1 MKREAISVSKFPG
14 AIFMTGQYLSLLLTT
29 SLLVTVSST
38 EAQQPKKVSLL
49 GYLSAR
55 SSSSESTRIEAF
67 RQGLRELGYVEGK
80 NIIIEYRYAE
90 GKFERLQALAAELV
104 RLNVEVIVA
113 PGVPST
119 RAAKQVTTTIPIVM
133 AGGGDPVS
141 TGLVASFARPG
152 GNITGSSD
160 LTVDSITK
168 RLELLKEVVP
178 KASRI
183 AVLLNPAN
191 PTNPLQLKETQAA
204 APALGVTIVPAEI
217 KGAEDF
223 DQAFVTMKKKRADAL
238 VVFSDPMFGFYQNQI
253 ANLAVKSRLPAIY
266 GSRYYVEAGGLM
278 SYGTTNPDDHFRRAA
293 IYVDKILKGANPAEL
308 PVERPMKLD
317 LVINLKAAK
326 QIGLTIPPNVLARAD
341 KVIK

>member
-1 MKREAISVSKFPG
+1 MNKRLPW
-14 AIFMTGQYLSLLLTT
+14 LLALF
-29 SLLVTVSST
+29 LLATVTFA
-38 EAQQPKKVSLL
+38 EAQQPKEVRRI

-67 RQGLRELGYVEGK
+67 HHALRELGHVEGK
-80 NIIIEYRYAE
+80 NIIMEYRFGE
-90 GKFERLQALAAELV
+90 GKFDRLPDLAAELV
-104 RLNVEVIVA
+104 RLKVEVIVA
-113 PGVPST
+113 GGVPST
-119 RAAKQVTTTIPIVM
+119 RAAKQVTTKIPIVM

-178 KASRI
+178 KASRV

-204 APALGVTIVPAEI
+204 APVLGVTIVPVEI

-223 DQAFVTMKKKRADAL
+223 DPAFATMKRN
-238 VVFSDPMFGFYQNQI
+238 VPTRSWSFRTRCSVFTRN
-253 ANLAVKSRLPAIY
+253 K
-266 GSRYYVEAGGLM
+266 
-278 SYGTTNPDDHFRRAA
+278 
-293 IYVDKILKGANPAEL
+293 
-308 PVERPMKLD
+308 
-317 LVINLKAAK
+317 
-326 QIGLTIPPNVLARAD
+326 
-341 KVIK
+341 

>member
-1 MKREAISVSKFPG
+1 MG
-14 AIFMTGQYLSLLLTT
+14 AKILVYALLALILTT
-29 SLLVTVSST
+29 IHLA
-38 EAQQPKKVSLL
+38 EAQQPKKATLL

-67 RQGLRELGYVEGK
+67 RQVLRELGYVEGK
-80 NIIIEYRYAE
+80 NIIIEYRFAE
-90 GKFERLQALAAELV
+90 GKFDRLADLAAELV
-104 RLNVEVIVA
+104 RLNVEVIVTA
-113 PGVPST
+113 GVPPT

-178 KASRI
+178 KASRV

-191 PTNPLQLKETQAA
+191 PTNPLQLKETQAVA
-204 APALGVTIVPAEI
+204 SALGITIVPLEI

-238 VVFSDPMFGFYQNQI
+238 VVFSDPMFGFYQKQI
-253 ANLAVKSRLPAIY
+253 ANLAMKSRLPAIY
-266 GSRYYVEAGGLM
+266 GNRYYVEAGGLM
-278 SYGTTNPDDHFRRAA
+278 SYGSTNPDDHYRRAA
-293 IYVDKILKGANPAEL
+293 IYVDKILKGATPAEL

-341 KVIK
+341 RIIK

>member
-1 MKREAISVSKFPG
+1 MG
-14 AIFMTGQYLSLLLTT
+14 AKILVYALLALILTT
-29 SLLVTVSST
+29 IHLA
-38 EAQQPKKVSLL
+38 EAQQPKKATLL

-67 RQGLRELGYVEGK
+67 RQVLRELGYIEGK
-80 NIIIEYRYAE
+80 NIIIEYRFAE
-90 GKFERLQALAAELV
+90 GKFDRLADLAAELV
-104 RLNVEVIVA
+104 RLNVEVIVTA
-113 PGVPST
+113 GVPPT

-178 KASRI
+178 KASRV

-191 PTNPLQLKETQAA
+191 PTNPLQLKETQAVA
-204 APALGVTIVPAEI
+204 SALGITIVPLEI

-223 DQAFVTMKKKRADAL
+223 DQGICYDEKETR
-238 VVFSDPMFGFYQNQI
+238 
-253 ANLAVKSRLPAIY
+253 
-266 GSRYYVEAGGLM
+266 
-278 SYGTTNPDDHFRRAA
+278 RRARGLFGPD
-293 IYVDKILKGANPAEL
+293 VRFL
-308 PVERPMKLD
+308 PETNSKPRHEEPIAGD
-317 LVINLKAAK
+317 I
-326 QIGLTIPPNVLARAD
+326 R
-341 KVIK
+341 

>member
-1 MKREAISVSKFPG
+1 MHKKIVW
-14 AIFMTGQYLSLLLTT
+14 LLPVF
-29 SLLVTVSST
+29 LLAAVTLA
-38 EAQQPKKVSLL
+38 EAQQQKKVSKI

-55 SSSSESTRIEAF
+55 SSSSESTRIDAF
-67 RQGLRELGYVEGK
+67 RQGLRELGYVDGK
-80 NIIIEYRYAE
+80 NIIIEYRFAE
-90 GKFERLQALAAELV
+90 GKFDRLPDLAAELV
-104 RLNVEVIVA
+104 RFNVEVIVA
-113 PGVPST
+113 GGVPPT

-168 RLELLKEVVP
+168 RLELLKETVP
-178 KASRI
+178 KASRV

-191 PTNPLQLKETQAA
+191 PTNPLQLKETEAV
-204 APALGVTIVPAEI
+204 APALGVTTIVPLEI

-223 DQAFVTMKKKRADAL
+223 DQAFAAMGKKRVAAL
-238 VVFSDPMFGFYQNQI
+238 LVFSDPMFGFYSKQI

-266 GSRYYVEAGGLM
+266 GNRFYVEAGGLM
-278 SYGTTNPDDHFRRAA
+278 SYGSGNPDDHYRRAA
-293 IYVDKILKGANPAEL
+293 IYVDKILKGATPAEL
-308 PVERPMKLD
+308 PVERPMKFD

>member
-1 MKREAISVSKFPG
+1 
-14 AIFMTGQYLSLLLTT
+14 
-29 SLLVTVSST
+29 
-38 EAQQPKKVSLL
+38 
-49 GYLSAR
+49 
-55 SSSSESTRIEAF
+55 
-67 RQGLRELGYVEGK
+67 LGYVEAK
-80 NIIIEYRYAE
+80 NIIIEYRFAE
-90 GKFERLQALAAELV
+90 GKFDRLPDLAAELV

-113 PGVPST
+113 AGVPPT
-119 RAAKQVTTTIPIVM
+119 RAAKQITTTIPIVM

-178 KASRI
+178 KASRV
-183 AVLLNPAN
+183 AVLFNLAN

-204 APALGVTIVPAEI
+204 APTLGVTIVPVEI

-223 DQAFVTMKKKRADAL
+223 DQAFATMKKKRADAL
-238 VVFSDPMFGFYQNQI
+238 VVFSDPMFGFYQKQI
-253 ANLAVKSRLPAIY
+253 ADLAVKSRLPAIY

-293 IYVDKILKGANPAEL
+293 IYVDKIFKGATPAEL
-308 PVERPMKLD
+308 PIERPMKLD

-326 QIGLTIPPNVLARAD
+326 QIGLTIPQSVLYRAD

>member
-1 MKREAISVSKFPG
+1 MNKRLPW
-14 AIFMTGQYLSLLLTT
+14 LLALFFLAT
-29 SLLVTVSST
+29 VTFA
-38 EAQQPKKVSLL
+38 EAQQPKEVRRI

-67 RQGLRELGYVEGK
+67 HHALRELGHVEGK
-80 NIIIEYRYAE
+80 NIIIEYRFGE
-90 GKFERLQALAAELV
+90 GKFDRLPDLAAELV
-104 RLNVEVIVA
+104 RLKVEVIVA
-113 PGVPST
+113 GGVPST
-119 RAAKQVTTTIPIVM
+119 RAAKQVTTKIPIVM

-178 KASRI
+178 KASRV

-191 PTNPLQLKETQAA
+191 PTNPLQLKETEAV
-204 APALGVTIVPAEI
+204 APALGVTIVPLEI

-223 DQAFVTMKKKRADAL
+223 DPAFAAMGKKRVAAL
-238 VVFSDPMFGFYQNQI
+238 LVFSDPMFGFYSKQI

-266 GSRYYVEAGGLM
+266 GNRYYVEAGGLM
-278 SYGTTNPDDHFRRAA
+278 SYGSGNPDDHFRRAA
-293 IYVDKILKGANPAEL
+293 IYVDKILKGATPAEL
-308 PVERPMKLD
+308 PVERPMKFD

>member
-1 MKREAISVSKFPG
+1 MSEELMG
-14 AIFMTGQYLSLLLTT
+14 AKILVYALLALILTT
-29 SLLVTVSST
+29 IHLA
-38 EAQQPKKVSLL
+38 EAQQPKKATLL

-67 RQGLRELGYVEGK
+67 RQVLRELGYVEGK
-80 NIIIEYRYAE
+80 NIIIEYRFAE
-90 GKFERLQALAAELV
+90 GKFDRLADLAAELV
-104 RLNVEVIVA
+104 RLNVEVIVTA
-113 PGVPST
+113 GVPPT

-178 KASRI
+178 KASRV

-191 PTNPLQLKETQAA
+191 PTNLLQLKETQAVA
-204 APALGVTIVPAEI
+204 SALGITIVPLEI

-238 VVFSDPMFGFYQNQI
+238 VVFSDPMFGFYQKQI
-253 ANLAVKSRLPAIY
+253 ANLAMKSRLPAIY
-266 GSRYYVEAGGLM
+266 GNRYYVEAGGLM
-278 SYGTTNPDDHFRRAA
+278 SYGSTNPDDHYRRAA
-293 IYVDKILKGANPAEL
+293 IYVDKILKGATPAEL

-341 KVIK
+341 RIIK

>member
-1 MKREAISVSKFPG
+1 MSEELMG
-14 AIFMTGQYLSLLLTT
+14 AKILVYALLALILTT
-29 SLLVTVSST
+29 IHLA
-38 EAQQPKKVSLL
+38 EAQQPKKATLL

-67 RQGLRELGYVEGK
+67 RQVLRELGYVEGK
-80 NIIIEYRYAE
+80 KIIIEYRFAE
-90 GKFERLQALAAELV
+90 GKFDRLADLAAELV
-104 RLNVEVIVA
+104 RLNVEVIVTA
-113 PGVPST
+113 GVPPT

-178 KASRI
+178 KASRV

-191 PTNPLQLKETQAA
+191 PTNPLQLKETQAVA
-204 APALGVTIVPAEI
+204 SALGITIVPLEI

-238 VVFSDPMFGFYQNQI
+238 VVFSDPMFGFYQKQI
-253 ANLAVKSRLPAIY
+253 ANLAMKSRLPAIY
-266 GSRYYVEAGGLM
+266 GNRYYVEAGGLM
-278 SYGTTNPDDHFRRAA
+278 SYGSTNPDDHYRRAA
-293 IYVDKILKGANPAEL
+293 IYVDKILKGATPAEL

-341 KVIK
+341 RIIK

>member
-1 MKREAISVSKFPG
+1 MKAKILAYALPVL
-14 AIFMTGQYLSLLLTT
+14 ILTIIH
-29 SLLVTVSST
+29 LA

-67 RQGLRELGYVEGK
+67 HQVLGELGYVEGK
-80 NIIIEYRYAE
+80 NIIIEYRFAE
-90 GKFERLQALAAELV
+90 GKFDRLADLAAELV

-113 PGVPST
+113 AGVPPT

-178 KASRI
+178 KASRV

-204 APALGVTIVPAEI
+204 APALSVTIVPLEI
-217 KGAEDF
+217 KGTEDF
-223 DQAFVTMKKKRADAL
+223 EQAFVAMKKRRADAL
-238 VVFSDPMFGFYQNQI
+238 VVFSDPMFGFYQKQI

-266 GSRYYVEAGGLM
+266 GNRYYVEAGGLM
-278 SYGTTNPDDHFRRAA
+278 SYGSTNPDDHYRRAA
-293 IYVDKILKGANPAEL
+293 IYVDKILKGATPAEL

-317 LVINLKAAK
+317 LVINLKTAK

-341 KVIK
+341 KVIR

>member
-1 MKREAISVSKFPG
+1 MNMKITIFCSVMCAFFVALG
-14 AIFMTGQYLSLLLTT
+14 
-29 SLLVTVSST
+29 SSA
-38 EAQQPKKVSLL
+38 EAQQPKISRI

-67 RQGLRELGYVEGK
+67 HQVLRELGYVEGK
-80 NIIIEYRYAE
+80 NIIVEYRFAE
-90 GKFERLQALAAELV
+90 GKFDRLRALAAELV
-104 RLNVEVIVA
+104 RLNMEVIVA
-113 PGVPST
+113 GGVPPT
-119 RAAKQVTTTIPIVM
+119 RAAKQVTTMIPIVM

-178 KASRI
+178 KASRV

-204 APALGVTIVPAEI
+204 APILGVTIVPVEI

-223 DQAFVTMKKKRADAL
+223 DPAFATMKKKRADAL
-238 VVFSDPMFGFYQNQI
+238 VVFSDPMFGFYQKQI
-253 ANLAVKSRLPAIY
+253 ADLALRSRLPAIY
-266 GSRYYVEAGGLM
+266 GNRYYVEAGGLM
-278 SYGTTNPDDHFRRAA
+278 SYGSMNPDDHYRRAA
-293 IYVDKILKGANPAEL
+293 VYVDKILKGASPAEL

-317 LVINLKAAK
+317 LVINLKTAK
-326 QIGLTIPPNVLARAD
+326 QIGLTIPQSVLYRAD
-341 KVIK
+341 KVIR